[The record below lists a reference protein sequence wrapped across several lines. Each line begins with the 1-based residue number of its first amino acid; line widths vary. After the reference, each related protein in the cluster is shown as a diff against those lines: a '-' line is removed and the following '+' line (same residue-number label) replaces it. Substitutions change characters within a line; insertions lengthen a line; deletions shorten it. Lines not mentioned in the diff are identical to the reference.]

1 MGLRFRKTYGKG
13 PFRVTVSKSGL
24 SYSAGVK
31 GYRITKRADGRVQR
45 TASIPGTG
53 ISHVKTLG
61 TPAQRAAA
69 QAAPPP
75 TQRTFRPVVLLF
87 HLVWFLTVGS
97 ALGLVLLLLAIVCWV
112 IPGSFAHDAAHSLSR
127 AAKRVVWP

>member
-31 GYRITKRADGRVQR
+31 GYRVTKRADGRVQR

-61 TPAQRAAA
+61 APAQRAAA
-69 QAAPPP
+69 HAAPPLP
-75 TQRTFRPVVLLF
+75 QRTFRPVVLLF

-97 ALGLVLLLLAIVCWV
+97 ALGIVLLLLAIVFWV
-112 IPGSFAHDAAHSLSR
+112 IPGSLTHDAARSLSR

>member
-13 PFRVTVSKSGL
+13 PFRVTVSKSGV

-31 GYRITKRADGRVQR
+31 GYRVTKRADGRVQR

-53 ISHVKTLG
+53 ISHIKTLRK
-61 TPAQRAAA
+61 PAQRAAA
-69 QAAPPP
+69 QTPPP
-75 TQRTFRPVVLLF
+75 VQRTFRPVVLLL

-97 ALGLVLLLLAIVCWV
+97 ALGIVLLLLAIVCSV
-112 IPGSFAHDAAHSLSR
+112 IPGSFTHDAAHSLGR